1 MTIKITKTT
10 DTLLLA
16 KLNHDVQ
23 EIHNKIEPDIFKPH
37 STEDMKILFDTMLKR
52 EIYSAYVVYYYDV
65 PVGYMILLHRNY
77 PDTPYGKKHSAIHI
91 EHICVESKY
100 KGKGIGK
107 ALINFVKDIAK
118 DNDVD
123 RIELD
128 YWTGNKNAG
137 EFFKSQG
144 FETYN
149 EKMCIK
155 LESD

>member
-1 MTIKITKTT
+1 MTIKIKKTT
-10 DTLLLA
+10 DTLLLS

-37 STEDMKILFDTMLKR
+37 STEDMKIFFDTILKR
-52 EIYSAYVVYYYDV
+52 EIYSAYVVFYDED
-65 PVGYMILLHRNY
+65 PAGYMIILQRNY
-77 PDTPYGKKHSAIHI
+77 SDTQYGKKHSAIHI

-107 ALINFVKDIAK
+107 ALIDFVKEIAK
-118 DNDVD
+118 ESSVD

-155 LESD
+155 L